1 MHGGGATE
9 AMAGVDAIERLAAD
23 WLARRDGG
31 DWSTRDAAALA
42 AWLAQDTAH
51 RVAFVRLQ
59 AAWAHAGRL
68 SALGAGRT
76 ADAGKAV
83 PSRGGWIPPLARVG
97 APAHADGCDAQ
108 SLVFAPRRRAR
119 RARAGAFALAAALA
133 TCAVV
138 GGWAWRSHVGTADA
152 ASHATALGDVLAV
165 PLADGSQATLA
176 SDSRIDVRLSR
187 HERRIDLRQ
196 GEAYFEAARDP
207 ARPFVVD
214 AGERRVVAVG
224 TRFSVR
230 RDGPDLRVV
239 VTEGTVRLESDP
251 VDGRSRPAALLPA
264 GSVAIARPDGVLVRS
279 MPLQEAA
286 QLVDWRSGLLFFRDT
301 TLAEAA
307 TEFNRYNARKIVIA
321 DAAVGDL
328 RIGGS
333 FRWANAEGFVRLLE
347 QGFPVRAEYGRDR
360 IVLHSP

>member
-1 MHGGGATE
+1 MVA
-9 AMAGVDAIERLAAD
+9 VDAIERLAAD
-23 WLARRDGG
+23 WLARCDGG
-31 DWSTRDAAALA
+31 RWSAADAAALE

-68 SALGAGRT
+68 SALGAGL
-76 ADAGKAV
+76 ADGEG
-83 PSRGGWIPPLARVG
+83 PPPRGGWVSPHPRERAAEIASATDP
-97 APAHADGCDAQ
+97 Q
-108 SLVFAPRRRAR
+108 SLVFAPRAPRRR
-119 RARAGAFALAAALA
+119 SRAGAFALAATLGACALA
-133 TCAVV
+133 
-138 GGWAWRSHVGTADA
+138 GGWAWQRTATVEAVSHR
-152 ASHATALGDVLAV
+152 TALGDVAAV

-187 HERRIDLRQ
+187 RERHIDLQQ
-196 GEAYFEAARDP
+196 GEAYFEAAKDP
-207 ARPFVVD
+207 ARPFVVE

-239 VTEGTVRLESDP
+239 VTEGTVRLESGP
-251 VDGRSRPAALLPA
+251 AGGSRPAALLPA

-286 QLVDWRSGLLFFRDT
+286 QLVDWRSGVLFFRDT

-360 IVLHSP
+360 IVLHTP

>member
-1 MHGGGATE
+1 MRGGKATE
-9 AMAGVDAIERLAAD
+9 TMTGADAIEGLAAD
-23 WLARRDGG
+23 WLARRDARA
-31 DWSTRDAAALA
+31 WSAADAIALD

-51 RVAFVRLQ
+51 RVAFLRLQ
-59 AAWAHAGRL
+59 AAWAQAGRL
-68 SALGAGRT
+68 SALGAGR
-76 ADAGKAV
+76 AVGDGPPPRQQDAG
-83 PSRGGWIPPLARVG
+83 LA
-97 APAHADGCDAQ
+97 ANAETDLQA
-108 SLVFAPRRRAR
+108 LVFAPRAPRRR
-119 RARAGAFALAAALA
+119 SRAGAFALVATLGACALA
-133 TCAVV
+133 
-138 GGWAWRSHVGTADA
+138 GGWAWRNFGAIEA
-152 ASHATALGDVLAV
+152 ASHATALGAVQAV

-187 HERRIDLRQ
+187 RERHIDLQR
-196 GEAYFEAARDP
+196 GEAFFEAAKDP
-207 ARPFVVD
+207 ARPFVVE

-230 RDGPDLRVV
+230 RDGADLRVV

-251 VDGRSRPAALLPA
+251 VDGRSHPAALLPA
-264 GSVAIARPDGVLVRS
+264 GSIAIARPDGVLVRS
-279 MPLQEAA
+279 LPLQEAA

-307 TEFNRYNARKIVIA
+307 TEFNRYNARKIVIG

-347 QGFPVRAEYGRDR
+347 QGFPVKAEYGRDR
-360 IVLHSP
+360 IVLHTP

>member
-1 MHGGGATE
+1 MHGNMAATD
-9 AMAGVDAIERLAAD
+9 AMAGADDIERRAAD
-23 WLARRDGG
+23 WLARRDGAG
-31 DWSTRDAAALA
+31 WSADDAAALE
-42 AWLAQDTAH
+42 AWLARDTAH

-59 AAWAHAGRL
+59 AAWTQAGRL
-68 SALGAGRT
+68 SALGAGR
-76 ADAGKAV
+76 
-83 PSRGGWIPPLARVG
+83 
-97 APAHADGCDAQ
+97 ADGDGPPARGAWASPRPQGHVHATGPDPQ
-108 SLVFAPRRRAR
+108 SLVFAPRRPR
-119 RARAGAFALAAALA
+119 RRSPAGAFALAAALGA
-133 TCAVV
+133 CALA
-138 GGWAWRSHVGTADA
+138 GGWAWRHLGAVDA
-152 ASHATALGDVLAV
+152 ASHATALGAVQAV

-187 HERRIDLRQ
+187 RERHVDLQQ
-196 GEAYFEAARDP
+196 GEAYFEAAKDP
-207 ARPFVVD
+207 ARPFVVA

-286 QLVDWRSGLLFFRDT
+286 QLVDWRSGVLFFRDT

-360 IVLHSP
+360 IVLHTP

>member
-1 MHGGGATE
+1 MT
-9 AMAGVDAIERLAAD
+9 GVDAIERLAAD

-31 DWSTRDAAALA
+31 DWSTDDAAALE
-42 AWLAQDTAH
+42 AWLAQDTSH
-51 RVAFVRLQ
+51 RVAFVRLR
-59 AAWAHAGRL
+59 AAWTHAGRL

-76 ADAGKAV
+76 DGGGPPPRGAWTSPHAREHGPAAAGE
-83 PSRGGWIPPLARVG
+83 PDPRP
-97 APAHADGCDAQ
+97 
-108 SLVFAPRRRAR
+108 LVFAPRRPPRKS
-119 RARAGAFALAAALA
+119 RAGAFALAAALG
-133 TCAVV
+133 TCMLA
-138 GGWAWRSHVGTADA
+138 GGWAWRTFGVVDA
-152 ASHATALGDVLAV
+152 ASHATALGDVQAV

-176 SDSRIDVRLSR
+176 SDSRIAVRLSR
-187 HERRIDLRQ
+187 RERRIDLQR

-207 ARPFVVD
+207 ARPFVVE

-251 VDGRSRPAALLPA
+251 VDGRSHPAALLPA
-264 GSVAIARPDGVLVRS
+264 GSIAIARPDGVLVRS

-307 TEFNRYNARKIVIA
+307 TEFNRYNARKIVIG

-347 QGFPVRAEYGRDR
+347 QGFPVRAEYDRDR

>member
-1 MHGGGATE
+1 MDD
-9 AMAGVDAIERLAAD
+9 VDAIERMAAD
-23 WLARRDGG
+23 WLARRDAGQ
-31 DWSTRDAAALA
+31 WSADDAAALA
-42 AWLAQDTAH
+42 AWLAEDTAH
-51 RVAFVRLQ
+51 RIAFLRVE
-59 AAWAHAGRL
+59 AAWAQAGRL
-68 SALGAGRT
+68 SALGAGRVEGSGPP
-76 ADAGKAV
+76 ARGAWIAPHAGDAGDS
-83 PSRGGWIPPLARVG
+83 PGSEP
-97 APAHADGCDAQ
+97 Q
-108 SLVFAPRRRAR
+108 SLVFAAR
-119 RARAGAFALAAALA
+119 RTPRKSRAGTFALVAALG
-133 TCAVV
+133 TCALA
-138 GGWAWRSHVGTADA
+138 GGWTWQRLGAVDD
-152 ASHATALGDVLAV
+152 ASHATPLGSVEAV

-187 HERRIDLRQ
+187 RERHIDLQR
-196 GEAYFEAARDP
+196 GEAYFEAAKDP
-207 ARPFVVD
+207 ARPFVVA
-214 AGERRVVAVG
+214 AGARRVVAVG

-251 VDGRSRPAALLPA
+251 SDGLQHPAALLPA

-279 MPLQEAA
+279 MPLSEAA
-286 QLVDWRSGLLFFRDT
+286 QLVDWRSGVLFFRDT
-301 TLAEAA
+301 TLSDAA